1 MPAFFRLFFPPLTQF
16 TPNVYIIRVLNVHV
30 DCTECAQQ
38 PFMDLTVC
46 FVNLTLIARK
56 CSALM
61 INLFP
66 LTLFV
71 VYNKLRN
78 EVLKQLYCWY
88 FFIIHSWT
96 GWLSGAGK
104 NHGHP
109 FDTLN
114 TPHGSRSLRG
124 CRRFALLFHKFLRL
138 VLVARRAF
146 IT

>member
-1 MPAFFRLFFPPLTQF
+1 M
-16 TPNVYIIRVLNVHV
+16 NVHV

-38 PFMDLTVC
+38 PFMDVTVC

-88 FFIIHSWT
+88 VFIIHS
-96 GWLSGAGK
+96 
-104 NHGHP
+104 
-109 FDTLN
+109 
-114 TPHGSRSLRG
+114 
-124 CRRFALLFHKFLRL
+124 
-138 VLVARRAF
+138 
-146 IT
+146 